1 MCMFFL
7 SLELIYGTND
17 SIIGI
22 VASGNTVIVSFV
34 RIDTTASKN
43 NF

>member
-7 SLELIYGTND
+7 SLELNGTND